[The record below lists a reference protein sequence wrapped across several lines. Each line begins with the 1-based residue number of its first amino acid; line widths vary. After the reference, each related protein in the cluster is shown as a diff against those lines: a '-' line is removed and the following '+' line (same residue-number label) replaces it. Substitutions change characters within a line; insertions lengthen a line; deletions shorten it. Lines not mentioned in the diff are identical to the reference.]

1 MRKLVLAVV
10 FSALMATT
18 SVLAAKHDTP
28 GNPTEKNCHG
38 QTIAFFAQFGPAVN
52 ASHPGLGGFM
62 TFTPQELQALA
73 RLVCAG
79 GE

>member
-1 MRKLVLAVV
+1 
-10 FSALMATT
+10 MASTG
-18 SVLAAKHDTP
+18 VLAAKHDTP
-28 GNPTEKNCHG
+28 GDRSKENCVG

-73 RLVCAG
+73 RMVCGAG
-79 GE
+79 E